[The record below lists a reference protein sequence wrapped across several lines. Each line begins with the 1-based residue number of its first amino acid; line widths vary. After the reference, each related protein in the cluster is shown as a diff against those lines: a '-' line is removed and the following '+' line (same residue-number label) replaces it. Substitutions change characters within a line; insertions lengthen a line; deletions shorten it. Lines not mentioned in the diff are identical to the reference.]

1 MIVDID
7 FVLNCSL
14 RVEHL
19 PRIHWRN
26 HGLYFYSIQ
35 REYTGNA
42 ACVASMKAAANM
54 EPSDE
59 L

>member
-19 PRIHWRN
+19 PRIRWRN

-42 ACVASMKAAANM
+42 ACVASMKAAADM
-54 EPSDE
+54 EPI
-59 L
+59 